1 MKSLKSVLDK
11 NKSNSD
17 FELLK
22 RALLVLS
29 KCDRIKLYFV
39 ILIQIF
45 LGILDLAGVALFG
58 ILGSLAV
65 SGVSS
70 NQPGDRVRSVLELIG
85 LADNTLQT
93 QAAALA
99 VLATL
104 LLALRTLFSVIFIR
118 KTMFFLSRRAA
129 QISSDLVNRL
139 FGTNLLVIQS
149 KSMNETLY
157 SVTTGVSNLSM
168 GIIGNSVSMIS
179 DASLLLVMAVGL
191 FIVDPVISLSTLA
204 IFALVSLILN
214 TLMNTKA
221 KRLGLEV
228 SNTTIRANETILE
241 VLNSYREMLVKDRRY
256 YYSETIGKTRFDLA
270 NATAELAFL
279 PNISKYVMEVT
290 VVVGTLIISAIQF
303 SIGSASH
310 AVAVLTVFMAASTRI
325 APAVLRIQQGAMAI
339 KSNIGSSLP
348 TLGLI
353 EKLNKSHPLE
363 KRDNHV
369 NTDHSEFIPEIILE
383 SISFKY
389 PGSEK
394 LALAEVSLVIKPG
407 TLVAI
412 VGPSGAG
419 KTTLVD
425 VLLGVLEPDTG
436 KVRIS
441 DFAPLKAISNF
452 QGAISYVPQDVMISN
467 ASIKEN
473 VALGFPAGSYSE
485 ELVLDALIS
494 AQLNEFVLPG
504 NKIKDI
510 LVGDRGSGLSGGQ
523 RQRLGIARGLF
534 TKPKLLVLDE
544 ATSSLDGKTEA
555 DISAAIHALQG
566 KVTVVTIAHRLSTV
580 RNADTVL
587 YMEKGKI
594 LFSGT
599 FDEVRRNVPDF
610 DHQAQLMG
618 L

>member
-1 MKSLKSVLDK
+1 MAPSEKK
-11 NKSNSD
+11 SD
-17 FELLK
+17 FRMLE
-22 RALLVLS
+22 RAFKILPKS
-29 KCDRIKLYFV
+29 DRIKLYLV
-39 ILIQIF
+39 ILIQIL

-70 NQPGDRVRSVLELIG
+70 NQPGDRVQSVLDLIG
-85 LADNTLQT
+85 LGNNSLQT
-93 QAAALA
+93 QAAILA
-99 VLATL
+99 VVATG
-104 LLALRTLFSVIFIR
+104 LLAIKTIFSVVFIR
-118 KTMFFLSRRAA
+118 RTMFFLGRRAA
-129 QISSDLVNRL
+129 QISSDLISKL

-179 DASLLLVMAVGL
+179 DASLLIVMSLGL

-204 IFALVSLILN
+204 IFGLVSLLLN
-214 TLMNTKA
+214 KLMHSKA
-221 KRLGLEV
+221 KSLGLEV
-228 SNTTIRANETILE
+228 TNTTIRANETILE

-256 YYSETIGKTRFDLA
+256 FYAKEIGKSRFDLA

-279 PNISKYVMEVT
+279 PNVSKYVMEVT
-290 VVVGTLIISAIQF
+290 VVIGTLIIAAIQF

-310 AVAVLTVFMAASTRI
+310 AVAVLSVFMAASTRI
-325 APAVLRIQQGAMAI
+325 APAVLRIQQGGLAI

-348 TLGLI
+348 TLDLI
-353 EKLNKSHPLE
+353 EMLSKSRPLE
-363 KRDNHV
+363 EKINYV
-369 NTDHSEFIPEIILE
+369 NTNHEGFNPEIVLNNVSFIYPE
-383 SISFKY
+383 SKKF
-389 PGSEK
+389 
-394 LALAEVSLVIKPG
+394 ALSNINLTVNAG
-407 TLVAI
+407 DFVAI

-425 VLLGVLEPDTG
+425 VLLGVLEPVDG
-436 KVRIS
+436 EVKIS
-441 DFAPLKAISNF
+441 EISPLEAISKF
-452 QGAISYVPQDVMISN
+452 QGGISYVPQDVMISN

-473 VALGFPAGSYSE
+473 VALGFPENSYSE
-485 ELVLDALIS
+485 ELVVEALLA
-494 AQLNEFVLPG
+494 AQLTEFVLPG
-504 NKIKDI
+504 NNLKNIF
-510 LVGDRGSGLSGGQ
+510 VGDRGSSLSGGQ
-523 RQRLGIARGLF
+523 RQRLGIARALF

-555 DISAAIHALQG
+555 DISASIQALQG

-580 RNADTVL
+580 RNADQVVYL
-587 YMEKGKI
+587 ENGKI
-594 LFSGT
+594 LFKGS
-599 FDEVRRNVPDF
+599 FEEVRRNVPDF